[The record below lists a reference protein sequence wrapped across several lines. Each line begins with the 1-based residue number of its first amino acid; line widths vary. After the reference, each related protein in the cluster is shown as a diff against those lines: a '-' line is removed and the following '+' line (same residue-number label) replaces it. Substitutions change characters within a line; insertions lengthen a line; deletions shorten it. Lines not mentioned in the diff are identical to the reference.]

1 MKEDITN
8 KTKSKL
14 VVRLVEQGLKFTDY
28 AINKHQSTFTDGQK
42 SVFTKIIN
50 SGIKWLKINQS
61 SLTKRKYFVQN
72 FWLNKM
78 SHCWTV
84 GEFRLEVYGINEC
97 RNEVNEIMKSHC
109 NSESLWTRNPKITKR
124 QKKERVKKAEII

>member
-1 MKEDITN
+1 MTE
-8 KTKSKL
+8 SKL
-14 VVRLVEQGLKFTDY
+14 ADGLAEQGLKFTDY

-84 GEFRLEVYGINEC
+84 GEFRLGVYGINEC

>member
-72 FWLNKM
+72 FWFNEM
-78 SHCWTV
+78 SHYWTV
-84 GEFRLEVYGINEC
+84 GEFRLGVYGIKYKNKIVVIIIILLLKLYFSIG
-97 RNEVNEIMKSHC
+97 VNSIVSYLNK
-109 NSESLWTRNPKITKR
+109 
-124 QKKERVKKAEII
+124 

>member
-50 SGIKWLKINQS
+50 SGIKGLKINQS

-72 FWLNKM
+72 FWFNEM
-78 SHCWTV
+78 SHYWTV
-84 GEFRLEVYGINEC
+84 GEFRLGVYGINEC